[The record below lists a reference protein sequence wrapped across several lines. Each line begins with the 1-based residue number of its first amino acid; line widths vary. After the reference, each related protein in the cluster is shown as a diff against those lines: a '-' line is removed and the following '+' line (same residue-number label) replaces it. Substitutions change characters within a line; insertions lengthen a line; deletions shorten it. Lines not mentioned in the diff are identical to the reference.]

1 MCLKESPQFFLGNH
15 SFPTAYQH
23 TEISVMNLL
32 TNTRKQSVRGLTL
45 IELVVVLAI
54 LVALVGLVLAFFPG
68 LVGRASSSTSASSAQ
83 DIARAV
89 QINYTTSLSYGNN
102 YDSLINSAAITTL
115 YPKLTAGS
123 SAQMD
128 PYLIT
133 TADVTALGRL
143 GITKVHNNLPTV
155 ANDATFNV
163 SGPEVNLVAGVYV
176 GSVKPLQTVLQTTL
190 RGNVAVGSD
199 PIYLLLGVNKPATI
213 VGVGKNLQEAPVR
226 AGAAADESPAVSYQR
241 YGLAFL
247 LDTPATGPRQAR
259 FLGAVAFGST
269 GITTAEGSLQQYY
282 NN

>member
-1 MCLKESPQFFLGNH
+1 
-15 SFPTAYQH
+15 
-23 TEISVMNLL
+23 MNVL
-32 TNTRKQSVRGLTL
+32 TNTRKQAVRGLTL

-89 QINYTTSLSYGNN
+89 QINYTTTLSYGNN
-102 YDSLINSAAITTL
+102 YDSLIESTNSGSL
-115 YPKLTAGS
+115 YAKITAGS
-123 SAQMD
+123 AAQMGAY
-128 PYLIT
+128 PL
-133 TADVTALGRL
+133 TADDVTALARL
-143 GITKVHNNLPTV
+143 GITRVHHLTTI

-163 SGPEVNLVAGVYV
+163 SAPTATTLNTGINVAQVTTNTV
-176 GSVKPLQTVLQTTL
+176 QTAL
-190 RGNVAVGSD
+190 RGNVTAGASPV
-199 PIYLLLGVNKPATI
+199 YLLLGVNKPATI

-226 AGAAADESPAVSYQR
+226 SGAAADESPAVSYQR

-247 LDTPATGPRQAR
+247 LDGAGAARQAR
-259 FLGAVAFGST
+259 FLGAVTFGST

>member
-68 LVGRASSSTSASSAQ
+68 LVGRASTSTSASSAQ

-89 QINYTTSLSYGNN
+89 QINYTTSLSYGND
-102 YDSLINSAAITTL
+102 YDSLIDSGTATTL
-115 YPKLTAGS
+115 NWKLTAGS
-123 SAQMD
+123 LAQLTS
-128 PYLIT
+128 YALI
-133 TADVTALGRL
+133 AEDVTALSRL
-143 GITKVHNNLPTV
+143 GITSVRHNLTNV
-155 ANDATFNV
+155 VGDATFNV
-163 SGPEVNLVAGVYV
+163 SSTATALIASTRVATVANGTV
-176 GSVKPLQTVLQTTL
+176 QTAL
-190 RGNVAVGSD
+190 RGNVTAGAA
-199 PIYLLLGVNKPATI
+199 PIYLVLGVNKPATI

-247 LDTPATGPRQAR
+247 LDGTGAARQAR